1 MLKAIQ
7 AELYKLFKNRTFKV
21 LICVAVLLSTLTVVM
36 CSSVFEKILNDSLGN
51 MPQDQK
57 EVLMEQLTSMSESEA
72 IVTPGQLGIQ
82 LQAKDMMNPTSIEVY
97 HASFGSGVIEIIIG
111 ILVGALIAKEYS
123 QGTIK
128 NFLAYGKR
136 REEFYLAKFVSMV
149 IAVTIILAVMT
160 ILPTI
165 VVTLMNGWGKAF
177 EISQLLGM
185 IKTFVASVI
194 AGSAVAALA
203 MIIATLVKS
212 NGATIGITVAIF
224 IGIPTLAGFLYGIY
238 PWFDRVYEVLPFYN
252 SALATSIKAGNGD
265 LLRSVIISLVTIAIS
280 LFVGIKIFKLEKN
293 IKLGFGIVIFILGII
308 SFIILPNKVGMQI
321 SVSGKLQ
328 NYMPKIIA
336 VIIPIGLYGLGFL
349 PNGNGKSAEIKRNII
364 LSLLAIVIQIF
375 TLVSNL

>member
-165 VVTLMNGWGKAF
+165 VVTLMNGWGQAF

-238 PWFDRVYEVLPFYN
+238 PWLDRVYELLPFYN

-280 LFVGIKIFKLEKN
+280 LFVGIKIFKSQD
-293 IKLGFGIVIFILGII
+293 IK
-308 SFIILPNKVGMQI
+308 
-321 SVSGKLQ
+321 
-328 NYMPKIIA
+328 
-336 VIIPIGLYGLGFL
+336 
-349 PNGNGKSAEIKRNII
+349 
-364 LSLLAIVIQIF
+364 
-375 TLVSNL
+375 

>member
-252 SALATSIKAGNGD
+252 SPLATSIKAGNGD

-280 LFVGIKIFKLEKN
+280 LFVGIKIFKSQD
-293 IKLGFGIVIFILGII
+293 IK
-308 SFIILPNKVGMQI
+308 
-321 SVSGKLQ
+321 
-328 NYMPKIIA
+328 
-336 VIIPIGLYGLGFL
+336 
-349 PNGNGKSAEIKRNII
+349 
-364 LSLLAIVIQIF
+364 
-375 TLVSNL
+375 

>member
-265 LLRSVIISLVTIAIS
+265 LLRSLLIALVTIAIS
-280 LFVGIKIFKLEKN
+280 LFAGIRIFKAQD
-293 IKLGFGIVIFILGII
+293 IK
-308 SFIILPNKVGMQI
+308 
-321 SVSGKLQ
+321 
-328 NYMPKIIA
+328 
-336 VIIPIGLYGLGFL
+336 
-349 PNGNGKSAEIKRNII
+349 
-364 LSLLAIVIQIF
+364 
-375 TLVSNL
+375 

>member
-165 VVTLMNGWGKAF
+165 VVTLMNGWGQAF

-194 AGSAVAALA
+194 ASSAVAALA
-203 MIIATLVKS
+203 MIIATLAKS

-224 IGIPTLAGFLYGIY
+224 IGISTLAGFLYGIY

-280 LFVGIKIFKLEKN
+280 LFVGIKIFKSQD
-293 IKLGFGIVIFILGII
+293 IK
-308 SFIILPNKVGMQI
+308 
-321 SVSGKLQ
+321 
-328 NYMPKIIA
+328 
-336 VIIPIGLYGLGFL
+336 
-349 PNGNGKSAEIKRNII
+349 
-364 LSLLAIVIQIF
+364 
-375 TLVSNL
+375 

>member
-165 VVTLMNGWGKAF
+165 VVTLMNGWGQAF

-203 MIIATLVKS
+203 MIIAALVKS

-224 IGIPTLAGFLYGIY
+224 IGIPTLARFLYGIY
-238 PWFDRVYEVLPFYN
+238 SWFDRVYEVLPFYN

-280 LFVGIKIFKLEKN
+280 LFVGIKIFKSQD
-293 IKLGFGIVIFILGII
+293 IK
-308 SFIILPNKVGMQI
+308 
-321 SVSGKLQ
+321 
-328 NYMPKIIA
+328 
-336 VIIPIGLYGLGFL
+336 
-349 PNGNGKSAEIKRNII
+349 
-364 LSLLAIVIQIF
+364 
-375 TLVSNL
+375 

>member
-149 IAVTIILAVMT
+149 IAFTIILAVMT

-165 VVTLMNGWGKAF
+165 VVTLMNGWGQAF

-203 MIIATLVKS
+203 MIIATLVKG

-238 PWFDRVYEVLPFYN
+238 SWFDRVYEVLPFYN

-280 LFVGIKIFKLEKN
+280 LFVGIKIFKSQD
-293 IKLGFGIVIFILGII
+293 IK
-308 SFIILPNKVGMQI
+308 
-321 SVSGKLQ
+321 
-328 NYMPKIIA
+328 
-336 VIIPIGLYGLGFL
+336 
-349 PNGNGKSAEIKRNII
+349 
-364 LSLLAIVIQIF
+364 
-375 TLVSNL
+375 

>member
-165 VVTLMNGWGKAF
+165 VVTLMNGWGQAF

-203 MIIATLVKS
+203 MIIAALVKS

-238 PWFDRVYEVLPFYN
+238 SWFDRVYEVLPFYN

-280 LFVGIKIFKLEKN
+280 LFVGIKIFKSQD
-293 IKLGFGIVIFILGII
+293 IK
-308 SFIILPNKVGMQI
+308 
-321 SVSGKLQ
+321 
-328 NYMPKIIA
+328 
-336 VIIPIGLYGLGFL
+336 
-349 PNGNGKSAEIKRNII
+349 
-364 LSLLAIVIQIF
+364 
-375 TLVSNL
+375 

>member
-165 VVTLMNGWGKAF
+165 VVTLMNGWGQAF

-224 IGIPTLAGFLYGIY
+224 IGISTLAGFLYGIY
-238 PWFDRVYEVLPFYN
+238 PWFDRVYEILPFYN

-280 LFVGIKIFKLEKN
+280 LFVGIKIFKSQD
-293 IKLGFGIVIFILGII
+293 IK
-308 SFIILPNKVGMQI
+308 
-321 SVSGKLQ
+321 
-328 NYMPKIIA
+328 
-336 VIIPIGLYGLGFL
+336 
-349 PNGNGKSAEIKRNII
+349 
-364 LSLLAIVIQIF
+364 
-375 TLVSNL
+375 

>member
-224 IGIPTLAGFLYGIY
+224 IGIPTLARFLYGIY
-238 PWFDRVYEVLPFYN
+238 SWFDRVYEVLPFYN

-280 LFVGIKIFKLEKN
+280 LFVGIKIFKSQD
-293 IKLGFGIVIFILGII
+293 IK
-308 SFIILPNKVGMQI
+308 
-321 SVSGKLQ
+321 
-328 NYMPKIIA
+328 
-336 VIIPIGLYGLGFL
+336 
-349 PNGNGKSAEIKRNII
+349 
-364 LSLLAIVIQIF
+364 
-375 TLVSNL
+375 

>member
-224 IGIPTLAGFLYGIY
+224 IGIPIFAGLLYGVY
-238 PWFDRVYEVLPFYN
+238 PWFDRFYEVLPFYN

-280 LFVGIKIFKLEKN
+280 LFVGIKIFKSQD
-293 IKLGFGIVIFILGII
+293 IK
-308 SFIILPNKVGMQI
+308 
-321 SVSGKLQ
+321 
-328 NYMPKIIA
+328 
-336 VIIPIGLYGLGFL
+336 
-349 PNGNGKSAEIKRNII
+349 
-364 LSLLAIVIQIF
+364 
-375 TLVSNL
+375 

>member
-165 VVTLMNGWGKAF
+165 VVTLMNGWGQSF

-224 IGIPTLAGFLYGIY
+224 IGIPTLARFLYGIY
-238 PWFDRVYEVLPFYN
+238 SWFDRVYEVLPFYN

-280 LFVGIKIFKLEKN
+280 LFVGIKIFKSQD
-293 IKLGFGIVIFILGII
+293 IK
-308 SFIILPNKVGMQI
+308 
-321 SVSGKLQ
+321 
-328 NYMPKIIA
+328 
-336 VIIPIGLYGLGFL
+336 
-349 PNGNGKSAEIKRNII
+349 
-364 LSLLAIVIQIF
+364 
-375 TLVSNL
+375 

>member
-165 VVTLMNGWGKAF
+165 VVTLMNGWGQAF

-224 IGIPTLAGFLYGIY
+224 IGIPTLARFLYGIY
-238 PWFDRVYEVLPFYN
+238 PLFDRVYEVLPFYN

-280 LFVGIKIFKLEKN
+280 LFVGIKIFKSQD
-293 IKLGFGIVIFILGII
+293 IK
-308 SFIILPNKVGMQI
+308 
-321 SVSGKLQ
+321 
-328 NYMPKIIA
+328 
-336 VIIPIGLYGLGFL
+336 
-349 PNGNGKSAEIKRNII
+349 
-364 LSLLAIVIQIF
+364 
-375 TLVSNL
+375 

>member
-36 CSSVFEKILNDSLGN
+36 CSSVFEKILNNSLGN

-280 LFVGIKIFKLEKN
+280 LFVGIKIFKSQD
-293 IKLGFGIVIFILGII
+293 IK
-308 SFIILPNKVGMQI
+308 
-321 SVSGKLQ
+321 
-328 NYMPKIIA
+328 
-336 VIIPIGLYGLGFL
+336 
-349 PNGNGKSAEIKRNII
+349 
-364 LSLLAIVIQIF
+364 
-375 TLVSNL
+375 

>member
-165 VVTLMNGWGKAF
+165 VVTLMNGWGQDF

-194 AGSAVAALA
+194 ASSAVAALA

-224 IGIPTLAGFLYGIY
+224 IGIPMLAGFLYGIY
-238 PWFDRVYEVLPFYN
+238 PWFDRVYEILPFYN

-280 LFVGIKIFKLEKN
+280 LFVGIKIFKSQD
-293 IKLGFGIVIFILGII
+293 IK
-308 SFIILPNKVGMQI
+308 
-321 SVSGKLQ
+321 
-328 NYMPKIIA
+328 
-336 VIIPIGLYGLGFL
+336 
-349 PNGNGKSAEIKRNII
+349 
-364 LSLLAIVIQIF
+364 
-375 TLVSNL
+375 

>member
-57 EVLMEQLTSMSESEA
+57 EVLMEQLTSMSESES

-165 VVTLMNGWGKAF
+165 VVTLMNGWGQAF

-203 MIIATLVKS
+203 MIIATLVKG

-238 PWFDRVYEVLPFYN
+238 SWFDRVYEVLPFYN

-280 LFVGIKIFKLEKN
+280 LFVGIKIFKSQD
-293 IKLGFGIVIFILGII
+293 IK
-308 SFIILPNKVGMQI
+308 
-321 SVSGKLQ
+321 
-328 NYMPKIIA
+328 
-336 VIIPIGLYGLGFL
+336 
-349 PNGNGKSAEIKRNII
+349 
-364 LSLLAIVIQIF
+364 
-375 TLVSNL
+375 

>member
-72 IVTPGQLGIQ
+72 IVTPGQLVIQ

-165 VVTLMNGWGKAF
+165 VVTLMNGWGQAF

-224 IGIPTLAGFLYGIY
+224 IGIPTLARFLYGIY

-280 LFVGIKIFKLEKN
+280 LFMGIKIFKSQD
-293 IKLGFGIVIFILGII
+293 IK
-308 SFIILPNKVGMQI
+308 
-321 SVSGKLQ
+321 
-328 NYMPKIIA
+328 
-336 VIIPIGLYGLGFL
+336 
-349 PNGNGKSAEIKRNII
+349 
-364 LSLLAIVIQIF
+364 
-375 TLVSNL
+375 

>member
-165 VVTLMNGWGKAF
+165 VVTLMNGWGQAF

-194 AGSAVAALA
+194 AGLAVAALA
-203 MIIATLVKS
+203 MIIATLVKG

-280 LFVGIKIFKLEKN
+280 LFVGIKIFKSQD
-293 IKLGFGIVIFILGII
+293 IK
-308 SFIILPNKVGMQI
+308 
-321 SVSGKLQ
+321 
-328 NYMPKIIA
+328 
-336 VIIPIGLYGLGFL
+336 
-349 PNGNGKSAEIKRNII
+349 
-364 LSLLAIVIQIF
+364 
-375 TLVSNL
+375 

>member
-97 HASFGSGVIEIIIG
+97 HASFGAGVIEIIIG

-280 LFVGIKIFKLEKN
+280 LFVGIKIFKSQD
-293 IKLGFGIVIFILGII
+293 IK
-308 SFIILPNKVGMQI
+308 
-321 SVSGKLQ
+321 
-328 NYMPKIIA
+328 
-336 VIIPIGLYGLGFL
+336 
-349 PNGNGKSAEIKRNII
+349 
-364 LSLLAIVIQIF
+364 
-375 TLVSNL
+375 

>member
-185 IKTFVASVI
+185 IKTFVASVV

-280 LFVGIKIFKLEKN
+280 LFVGIKIFKSQD
-293 IKLGFGIVIFILGII
+293 IK
-308 SFIILPNKVGMQI
+308 
-321 SVSGKLQ
+321 
-328 NYMPKIIA
+328 
-336 VIIPIGLYGLGFL
+336 
-349 PNGNGKSAEIKRNII
+349 
-364 LSLLAIVIQIF
+364 
-375 TLVSNL
+375 

>member
-7 AELYKLFKNRTFKV
+7 AELYNLFKNRTFKV

-280 LFVGIKIFKLEKN
+280 LFVGIKIFKSQD
-293 IKLGFGIVIFILGII
+293 IK
-308 SFIILPNKVGMQI
+308 
-321 SVSGKLQ
+321 
-328 NYMPKIIA
+328 
-336 VIIPIGLYGLGFL
+336 
-349 PNGNGKSAEIKRNII
+349 
-364 LSLLAIVIQIF
+364 
-375 TLVSNL
+375 

>member
-36 CSSVFEKILNDSLGN
+36 CLSVFEKILNDSLGN

-165 VVTLMNGWGKAF
+165 VVTLMNGWGQAF

-194 AGSAVAALA
+194 ASSAVAALA
-203 MIIATLVKS
+203 MIIATLAKS

-280 LFVGIKIFKLEKN
+280 LFVGIKIFKSQD
-293 IKLGFGIVIFILGII
+293 IK
-308 SFIILPNKVGMQI
+308 
-321 SVSGKLQ
+321 
-328 NYMPKIIA
+328 
-336 VIIPIGLYGLGFL
+336 
-349 PNGNGKSAEIKRNII
+349 
-364 LSLLAIVIQIF
+364 
-375 TLVSNL
+375 